1 MSKGEMM
8 QIAIK
13 VLITMSFL
21 SMALLTGCA
30 STLIEKKVGS
40 EGVAVVGANKVSDCE
55 SKGRMTASVLAKV
68 WFVNRSEQSV
78 EENLL
83 QMARNSAVD
92 GNADTIVKGESKQLG
107 ERTYFFYKCR

>member
-8 QIAIK
+8 QIGIK

-40 EGVAVVGANKVSDCE
+40 EGVAVVGANKVSGCE